1 MSPRSPDRSPTG
13 WAEADLEQ
21 IRTVPV
27 LRRPNKVSAAEFA
40 TPPGDDRSFHAF
52 VDSLPDILVARDFR
66 RVVHAIVAAH
76 TAGRAVVVMLGG
88 HIVKTGLAPLLVR
101 LMERGVVTHVAM
113 NGSAAI
119 HDYEIARFGGTS
131 EDVAAG
137 LKDGTFGMAD
147 ETGREMNEA
156 FVRGSAAGLGMGEAL
171 ATALER
177 AALVHPELS
186 VTLNARQLGVPVTV
200 HAAIGA
206 EIIHQHPA
214 ANGAAIG
221 DTSHRDFRRLA
232 GGLERLH
239 EGGVVLNLGSA
250 VIMPEVFLKALT
262 IARNLHQG
270 RPQGFVTC
278 DLDMMRHYRPRVNVV
293 QRPTMQSGQGYEITG
308 HHELMVPLL
317 VWAVLD
323 ALESGRER
331 S

>member
-1 MSPRSPDRSPTG
+1 MTRRRPDADQRASR
-13 WAEADLEQ
+13 EADLSK

-27 LRRPNKVSAAEFA
+27 RRRENKVSADEFA
-40 TPPGDDRSFHAF
+40 KAPGADRSFHAF
-52 VDSLPDILVARDFR
+52 VEALPDILVARDFR
-66 RVVHAIVAAH
+66 NVVDAIANAA
-76 TAGRAVVVMLGG
+76 TRERAVVIMLGG
-88 HIVKTGLAPLLVR
+88 HIVKTGLAPLLVT
-101 LMERGVVTHVAM
+101 LMERGVITHLAM

-156 FVRGSAAGLGMGEAL
+156 FVAGSKRGIGMGESL
-171 ATALER
+171 AVALE
-177 AALVHPELS
+177 ASELTHPGLS
-186 VTLNARQLGVPVTV
+186 VILNARRNDVGVTV

-232 GGLERLH
+232 DSLDRLDD
-239 EGGVVLNLGSA
+239 GGVVLNLGSA

-262 IARNLHQG
+262 IARNLHGG
-270 RPQGFVTC
+270 RPQNFVTC
-278 DLDMMRHYRPRVNVV
+278 DLDMIRHYRPRVNVV
-293 QRPTMQSGQGYEITG
+293 QRPTLDSGKGYEITG

-317 VWAVLD
+317 AWAVLD
-323 ALESGRER
+323 RLDRV
-331 S
+331 